1 MREGSIRLVRVEFG
15 TEGDLAIR
23 FISDWGKVITHT
35 SHIEGLIMEIERLDP
50 DAVVV
55 DIGLYDRIGGID
67 TLNLMRDRLHVNV
80 WFE

>member
-1 MREGSIRLVRVEFG
+1 MRERPLKLVRVEFG
-15 TEGDLAIR
+15 TEGDMLIR
-23 FISDWGKVITHT
+23 FINSWGKVFIRV
-35 SHIEGLIMEIERLDP
+35 SHIEGLIMEIERLRP

-67 TLNLMRDRLHVNV
+67 TLNLIRDRLDVNV